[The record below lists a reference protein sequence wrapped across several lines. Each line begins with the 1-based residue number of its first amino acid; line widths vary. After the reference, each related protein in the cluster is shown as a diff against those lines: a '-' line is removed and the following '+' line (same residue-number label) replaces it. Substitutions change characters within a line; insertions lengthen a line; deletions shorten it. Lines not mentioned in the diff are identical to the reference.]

1 VVVMR
6 AKPVRMLLLPGLV
19 FLLVVGAGWSL
30 AQAHGN
36 KKTPAHKR
44 ARTALGQPQRQ
55 RLTPRPDQALEDND
69 SDQAAKPDR
78 TKQQAKPA
86 KPAKRARTA
95 SSAVTVTTHPPA
107 SVNLSAGWRS
117 VPDPSNLGV
126 AEDWGQGGGEAQP
139 WQPVQ
144 MPNDFNATVAG
155 APNSGTV
162 AWYETEFTGPLLT
175 PGRAWRIAFESV
187 RRNAQV
193 WLNGYNIGSNSDPYA
208 PFSLPAT
215 TLLPGQKNLLIV
227 RVDNIRNR
235 DTLPEDWWDWG
246 GIMGPVTL
254 EPVGRLTLTN
264 LGVMPELSCRYR
276 CGDLLV
282 QGKLSSR
289 TLGSLASDVVVT
301 VTAPNGASSTSHHHV
316 SKLGANGATQLNF
329 RVPVRRPVALWSP
342 RSPALY
348 RVRVDVVAGGRVEQ
362 TQSLKVGMRSV
373 EVHKGLLYLNG
384 RRLWLHGASIHEDI
398 AGHGA
403 ALTDADIATIVSEL
417 KAVGANVTRTH
428 YLLSPRLLD
437 ALDTAGILVWAQ
449 APVDHA
455 DRALRSSRGRANA
468 LRLLSSTLLGDRN
481 HPSVMVDSVG
491 NELSPNPDATPGTK
505 RYLLEATA
513 LARQLN
519 PTLPVGL
526 DTYCYTGY
534 PAQKIYSQLNVLGIS
549 HYFGWY
555 TGPPGHSIVNF
566 NGLRPFLILAHK
578 RYPNLAVTVSE
589 FGAEALFDG
598 PATTKGSYAFQS
610 NYIQQTFGVL
620 DRLPFMNGAI
630 YWTLREFA
638 VGPNWTGGVTLPAG
652 MVPDGIHHKGLIAYG
667 GAPKPAFA
675 VAQRLFGVTPSFVK

>member
-1 VVVMR
+1 MSAVSR
-6 AKPVRMLLLPGLV
+6 RLLLLAGFV
-19 FLLVVGAGWSL
+19 FLLIVGAGWSL
-30 AQAHGN
+30 AQARGE
-36 KKTPAHKR
+36 KAPAHRRKPPVRHHARATVKPPPLQRLSPRPLRASEDDREQPASRRRAKPTKR
-44 ARTALGQPQRQ
+44 AHAT
-55 RLTPRPDQALEDND
+55 T
-69 SDQAAKPDR
+69 
-78 TKQQAKPA
+78 
-86 KPAKRARTA
+86 
-95 SSAVTVTTHPPA
+95 AVTTRPPA
-107 SVNLSAGWRS
+107 AVNLTAGWRW
-117 VPDPSNLGV
+117 VPDPSNLGI
-126 AEDWGQGGGEAQP
+126 AEDWGQGGGQTQS
-139 WQPVQ
+139 WLPVDV
-144 MPNDFNATVAG
+144 PHDFNADVAG
-155 APNSGTV
+155 ATNRGTV
-162 AWYETEFTGPLLT
+162 AWYETEFTGPQVT
-175 PGRAWRIAFESV
+175 PGRAWQIAFESV

-193 WLNGYNIGSNSDPYA
+193 WLNGYRIGANSDPYA

-215 TLLPGQKNLLIV
+215 TLLPGQQNLLIV
-227 RVDNIRNR
+227 RVDNIRTR

-254 EPVGRLTLTN
+254 EPLGRLTLSD

-282 QGKLSSR
+282 QGRLSSR

-301 VTAPNGASSTSHHHV
+301 VTSPSGASSTSHHRV
-316 SKLGANGATQLNF
+316 AKLGSNGASELNF
-329 RVPVRRPVALWSP
+329 RVPVRGPVALWSP
-342 RSPALY
+342 RNPALY
-348 RVRVDVVAGGRVEQ
+348 RVRVDVVAGGRIEQ
-362 TQSLKVGMRSV
+362 SQSLKVGMRSV
-373 EVHKGLLYLNG
+373 QVRRGLLYLNG
-384 RRLWLHGASIHEDI
+384 RRLWLHGAAIHEDI
-398 AGHGA
+398 SGHGA

-417 KAVGANVTRTH
+417 KAAGANVTRTH

-437 ALDTAGILVWAQ
+437 ALDAAGIMVWAQ

-455 DRALRSSRGRANA
+455 DSALRSSHGRANA
-468 LRLLSSTLLGDRN
+468 LRLLRSTLLGDRS
-481 HPSVMVDSVG
+481 HPSVIIDSVG

-505 RYLLEATA
+505 RYLQEATS

-555 TGPPGHSIVNF
+555 TGPAGHSIVNF
-566 NGLRPFLILAHK
+566 SGLRPFLILAHK

-598 PATTKGSYAFQS
+598 PATTKGTYAFQS

-652 MVPDGIHHKGLIAYG
+652 MVPDGIHHKGLITYG
-667 GAPKPAFA
+667 GALKPAFA
-675 VAQRLFGVTPSFVK
+675 VAQRLFAATPSFVK